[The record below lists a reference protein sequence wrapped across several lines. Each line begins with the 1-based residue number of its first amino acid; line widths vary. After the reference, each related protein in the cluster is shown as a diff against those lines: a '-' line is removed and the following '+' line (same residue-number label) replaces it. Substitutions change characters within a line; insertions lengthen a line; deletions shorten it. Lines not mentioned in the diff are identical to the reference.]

1 MAGAWPYSRS
11 GVRANKHVFS
21 PFPAGFGPGH
31 PERAF
36 FLAFLAVFG
45 PTLPGAD
52 AFFPKA
58 SAFSLQ
64 EGGKSE
70 NRS

>member
-11 GVRANKHVFS
+11 GVRANKHAFS
-21 PFPAGFGPGH
+21 PFPAGFGPGY

-36 FLAFLAVFG
+36 FFAFLAVFR
-45 PTLPGAD
+45 PTLQGAG
-52 AFFPKA
+52 ASFPKA

-64 EGGKSE
+64 EGEKSE